1 MPKFNRKDHLVF
13 HHCLYAK
20 AKHLKK
26 SKGRLHNVSKSTK
39 LVRLCARVMAP
50 WPLPKCLGVT

>member
-1 MPKFNRKDHLVF
+1 MPKFNRRIIWFFIAACMLKQNI
-13 HHCLYAK
+13 C
-20 AKHLKK
+20 KK

-50 WPLPKCLGVT
+50 RPVPKCLGVT